1 MASAEVLQRLEGRAS
16 SAEQMISSLKLQ
28 IAQIK
33 SASSAGSIDD
43 QIDRLKKENSELKQE
58 IESWKGK
65 LVQAET
71 AHGITQIPPPV
82 RGKL

>member
-33 SASSAGSIDD
+33 SASSAGSFDD
-43 QIDRLKKENSELKQE
+43 QVN
-58 IESWKGK
+58 GA
-65 LVQAET
+65 LVNDVLQK
-71 AHGITQIPPPV
+71 ILSILQIQ
-82 RGKL
+82 

>member
-33 SASSAGSIDD
+33 SASSAGSFDD
-43 QIDRLKKENSELKQE
+43 QVN
-58 IESWKGK
+58 GT
-65 LVQAET
+65 LVNEVIQT
-71 AHGITQIPPPV
+71 PLSLSC
-82 RGKL
+82 K